1 MLSGCD
7 HLLLRHRQRVKEGL
21 HRGLAEAN
29 GDILT
34 VRRAFFEGAQ
44 RAAIAFSPDGRLL
57 AVQNSQAGRGGVLLL
72 SLDAND
78 LDRQLCER
86 LTSEPT
92 QQTWSAILPND
103 NPLRACGAKIIE
115 RRKTRGQID
124 DSMPVSTP
132 RRRADRTAGLITAL
146 STGRVRVGALAHF
159 LRKSHLY
166 RRLRAERST
175 SAFCSI

>member
-1 MLSGCD
+1 M
-7 HLLLRHRQRVKEGL
+7 
-21 HRGLAEAN
+21 
-29 GDILT
+29 
-34 VRRAFFEGAQ
+34 
-44 RAAIAFSPDGRLL
+44 
-57 AVQNSQAGRGGVLLL
+57 
-72 SLDAND
+72 
-78 LDRQLCER
+78 
-86 LTSEPT
+86 
-92 QQTWSAILPND
+92 SAILPND